1 MKSLFYKISII
12 LSFTILPFSVEAQ
25 FINKIKNAAARG
37 VQNAVA
43 DKAEQEAYK
52 RMQRQLEKQL
62 SGLYG
67 ETGEGSPV
75 KLDME
80 KILAG
85 LGENVPTE
93 SQYEFAGYGVME
105 MSYVDD
111 KGKTQDPVI
120 LKAYMAKG
128 TGYTA
133 MEFSDP
139 KEPSSITTMIF
150 DMNNQATILLMDN
163 QGTKNSLAYKLDFD
177 SIGETTTEA
186 DSISME
192 PKDITVE
199 KTGKTKTILGYSCEE
214 YFIKT
219 EDGEGFYW
227 VTKEP
232 IGGFSSFWSQNSPFA
247 SSQTQEKYSKQ
258 FKNVPEGNFMEMYW
272 TATDGSKMD
281 MKVIEIEESKV
292 KTFQLAEYP
301 NIMQA
306 SGEK

>member
-1 MKSLFYKISII
+1 MKSLISKITILISFCF
-12 LSFTILPFSVEAQ
+12 LSFSAEAQ
-25 FINKIKNAAARG
+25 FINKIKKAAERG

-43 DKAEQEAYK
+43 EKAEEEAYK
-52 RMQRQLEKQL
+52 AMQKQLEKQL
-62 SGLYG
+62 SGLSG
-67 ETGEGSPV
+67 ENAEASPV

-80 KILAG
+80 KIMAG

-93 SQYEFAGYGVME
+93 PQYEFAGHGLME
-105 MSYVDD
+105 MNFVDD
-111 KGKTQDPVI
+111 KGKTQDPVQ

-133 MEFSDP
+133 MEFYDP
-139 KEPSSITTMIF
+139 KEPANITTMIF

-163 QGTKNSLAYKLDFD
+163 EGTKNRIAYKLDFD
-177 SIGETTTEA
+177 NIQETASDT
-186 DSISME
+186 ISLE
-192 PKDITVE
+192 PKDFTIE

-232 IGGFSSFWSQNSPFA
+232 IGGYSSFWSQNSPFT

-258 FKNVPEGNFMEMYW
+258 FKNAPEGNFMEMYW

-281 MKVIEIEESKV
+281 MKVIEIEESKA
-292 KTFQLAEYP
+292 KTFQMADYP

-306 SGEK
+306 SEKK

>member
-1 MKSLFYKISII
+1 MKSLIWKISFF
-12 LSFTILPFSVEAQ
+12 LVFCFFAFPVEGQ

-43 DKAEQEAYK
+43 DKAEEEAYK
-52 RMQRQLEKQL
+52 AMQRKLEKQL
-62 SGLYG
+62 SGLSG
-67 ETGEGSPV
+67 ENAESSPV

-80 KILAG
+80 KIMAG
-85 LGENVPTE
+85 LGENVPTA

-105 MSYVDD
+105 MNYVDE
-111 KGKTQDPVI
+111 KGEAQDPTL
-120 LKAYMAKG
+120 LKAYMAKE

-139 KEPSSITTMIF
+139 KDPSSLTTMIF

-163 QGTKNSLAYKLDFD
+163 QGTKNSLAYKLDFVATE
-177 SIGETTTEA
+177 ETATEE
-186 DSISME
+186 DTISLE

-214 YFIKT
+214 YLIKT

-227 VTKEP
+227 ITREP
-232 IGGFSSFWSQNSPFA
+232 IGGYTSFWSQNSPFT

-258 FKNVPEGNFMEMYW
+258 FKNAPEGNFMEMYW
-272 TATDGSKMD
+272 TASDGSKMD
-281 MKVIEIEESKV
+281 MKVIEIEASKA
-292 KTFQLAEYP
+292 KTFQMTEYP

-306 SGEK
+306 SEKK

>member
-1 MKSLFYKISII
+1 MKSLIWKISFF
-12 LSFTILPFSVEAQ
+12 LVFWFLAFPVEAQ

-43 DKAEQEAYK
+43 DKAEEEAYK
-52 RMQRQLEKQL
+52 AMQRQLEKQL
-62 SGLYG
+62 AGLYG
-67 ETGEGSPV
+67 ENAEGSPV

-80 KILAG
+80 KIMAG

-93 SQYEFAGYGVME
+93 SQYEFAGFGVME
-105 MSYVDD
+105 MNSVDE
-111 KGKTQDPVI
+111 KGKTQDPVK

-150 DMNNQATILLMDN
+150 DMTNQATILLMDN
-163 QGTKNSLAYKLDFD
+163 EGTKNSLAYKLDFD
-177 SIGETTTEA
+177 SIQETATEK
-186 DSISME
+186 DTISLE
-192 PKDITVE
+192 PKDFTIE
-199 KTGKTKTILGYSCEE
+199 KTGKTNTILGYSCEE

-232 IGGFSSFWSQNSPFA
+232 IGGYPSFWSQNSPFT

-258 FKNVPEGNFMEMYW
+258 FKNAPEGNFMEMYW
-272 TATDGSKMD
+272 TSIDGSKID
-281 MKVIEIEESKV
+281 MKVIEIEATKA
-292 KTFQLAEYP
+292 KTFQMSDYP

-306 SGEK
+306 SAEK

>member
-1 MKSLFYKISII
+1 MKSLISTISILI
-12 LSFTILPFSVEAQ
+12 SITFATFSAEAQ
-25 FINKIKNAAARG
+25 LINKIKNAAARG

-52 RMQRQLEKQL
+52 LMQRQLEKQL
-62 SGLYG
+62 AGLYG
-67 ETGEGSPV
+67 ENAEGSPV
-75 KLDME
+75 KLDMG
-80 KILAG
+80 KIMAG

-93 SQYEFAGYGVME
+93 SQYEFAGHGVME
-105 MSYVDD
+105 MNYADD
-111 KGKTQDPVI
+111 KGKTQDPII

-139 KEPSSITTMIF
+139 KDPTSITTMIF
-150 DMNNQATILLMDN
+150 DMNHQATILLMDN
-163 QGTKNSLAYKLDFD
+163 QGTKNSLAYKLDMD
-177 SIGETTTEA
+177 SIQGTTVDP
-186 DSISME
+186 DSVSLE

-232 IGGFSSFWSQNSPFA
+232 IGGYTSFWSKNSPFA

-258 FKNVPEGNFMEMYW
+258 LKNVPEGNFMEMYW

-281 MKVIEIEESKV
+281 MKVIEIEESNE
-292 KTFQLAEYP
+292 KTFQIADYP

-306 SGEK
+306 SSEK

>member
-1 MKSLFYKISII
+1 MKSLIWKISFFLIFCF
-12 LSFTILPFSVEAQ
+12 LSFSVEAQ
-25 FINKIKNAAARG
+25 FINKIKKAAERG

-52 RMQRQLEKQL
+52 MMQRQLEKQL
-62 SGLYG
+62 AGLYG
-67 ETGEGSPV
+67 ENAESSPV

-80 KILAG
+80 KIMAG

-105 MSYVDD
+105 MNYVDEN
-111 KGKTQDPVI
+111 GKTQDPTK

-150 DMNNQATILLMDN
+150 DMTNQATILLMDN
-163 QGTKNSLAYKLDFD
+163 EGTKNSLAYKLDFD
-177 SIGETTTEA
+177 DIQETA
-186 DSISME
+186 MDSVSLE
-192 PKDITVE
+192 PKDFTVE

-232 IGGFSSFWSQNSPFA
+232 IGGYTSFWSQNSPFT
-247 SSQTQEKYSKQ
+247 SSQTQKKYSKQ
-258 FKNVPEGNFMEMYW
+258 FKNAPEGNFMEMYW

-281 MKVIEIEESKV
+281 MKVIEIEATKA
-292 KTFQLAEYP
+292 KTFQMSDYP

-306 SGEK
+306 SAEK

>member
-1 MKSLFYKISII
+1 MKSLIWKISFFLIFCF
-12 LSFTILPFSVEAQ
+12 LSFSVEAQ
-25 FINKIKNAAARG
+25 FINKIKKAAERG

-52 RMQRQLEKQL
+52 MMQRQLEKQL
-62 SGLYG
+62 AGLYG
-67 ETGEGSPV
+67 ENAEGSPV

-80 KILAG
+80 KIMAG

-105 MSYVDD
+105 MNYVDEN
-111 KGKTQDPVI
+111 GKTQDPTK
-120 LKAYMAKG
+120 LKAYMANG

-150 DMNNQATILLMDN
+150 DMTNQATILLMDN
-163 QGTKNSLAYKLDFD
+163 EGTKNSLAYKLDFD
-177 SIGETTTEA
+177 DIQETA
-186 DSISME
+186 MDSVSLE
-192 PKDITVE
+192 PKDFTVE
-199 KTGKTKTILGYSCEE
+199 KTGKTKMILGYSCEE

-232 IGGFSSFWSQNSPFA
+232 IGGYTSFWSQNSPFT

-258 FKNVPEGNFMEMYW
+258 FKNAPEGNFMEMYW

-281 MKVIEIEESKV
+281 MKVIEIEATKA
-292 KTFQLAEYP
+292 KTFQMSDYP

-306 SGEK
+306 SAEK

>member
-1 MKSLFYKISII
+1 MKILGIRILLFVALFG
-12 LSFTILPFSVEAQ
+12 LSNTTEAQ

-37 VQNAVA
+37 IQNAVA

-52 RMQRQLEKQL
+52 LMQKQL
-62 SGLYG
+62 SGLHG
-67 ETGEGSPV
+67 ETSEGSPV

-80 KILAG
+80 KIMAG
-85 LGENVPTE
+85 LGENVPTD

-105 MSYVDD
+105 MTYADD
-111 KGKTQDPVI
+111 KGKPQDPII

-133 MEFSDP
+133 MELSNP
-139 KEPSSITTMIF
+139 NEPSSITTMIF

-163 QGTKNSLAYKLDFD
+163 QGTKNSLAYKLNFD
-177 SIGETTTEA
+177 RMEETTAEA
-186 DSISME
+186 DSISPE

-214 YFIKT
+214 YFAKT
-219 EDGEGFYW
+219 GDGEGFYW

-258 FKNVPEGNFMEMYW
+258 FENAPEGNFMEMYW

-281 MKVIEIEESKV
+281 MKVIEIEESKA
-292 KTFQLAEYP
+292 KTFQMAEYP
-301 NIMQA
+301 NVMQA

>member
-1 MKSLFYKISII
+1 MKSLIW
-12 LSFTILPFSVEAQ
+12 LSSFFLVLCFLSSSAEAQ

-52 RMQRQLEKQL
+52 LAQRQLEKQL
-62 SGLYG
+62 AGLYG
-67 ETGEGSPV
+67 ENAEGSPV
-75 KLDME
+75 NLDMG
-80 KILAG
+80 KIMAG
-85 LGENVPTE
+85 MGENVPTE
-93 SQYEFAGYGVME
+93 SQYDFAGYGVME
-105 MSYVDD
+105 MNYVDE
-111 KGKTQDPVI
+111 KGKTQDPII

-139 KEPSSITTMIF
+139 KKPASLTTMIF

-163 QGTKNSLAYKLDFD
+163 EGSKNSISYKLDFD
-177 SIGETTTEA
+177 SIQETAT

-192 PKDITVE
+192 AKDFTIE
-199 KTGKTKTILGYSCEE
+199 KTGKTKTILGYPCEE

-232 IGGFSSFWSQNSPFA
+232 VGGYTSFWSQNSPFA
-247 SSQTQEKYSKQ
+247 SSQTQKKYAKQ

-281 MKVIEIEESKV
+281 MKVIEIEESNA
-292 KTFQLAEYP
+292 KTFQMAEYP

-306 SGEK
+306 SAEK

>member
-1 MKSLFYKISII
+1 MISLLWKSSFLLVFCFVS
-12 LSFTILPFSVEAQ
+12 LSVDAQ

-43 DKAEQEAYK
+43 DKAEEEAYK
-52 RMQRQLEKQL
+52 MMQRQLEKQL
-62 SGLYG
+62 AGLYG
-67 ETGEGSPV
+67 EDAEGSPV
-75 KLDME
+75 NLDMS
-80 KILAG
+80 KIMAG
-85 LGENVPTE
+85 LGENVPTA
-93 SQYEFAGYGVME
+93 SQYEFAGHGVME
-105 MSYVDD
+105 MKYVDD
-111 KGKTQDPVI
+111 KGKAQDPI
-120 LKAYMAKG
+120 LLKAYMAKG

-139 KEPSSITTMIF
+139 KEPSSLTTMIF

-177 SIGETTTEA
+177 SIQESES
-186 DSISME
+186 DSISLE
-192 PKDITVE
+192 PKDFTVE
-199 KTGKTKTILGYSCEE
+199 KTGKTKTILGYSCDE

-227 VTKEP
+227 VTEEP
-232 IGGFSSFWSQNSPFA
+232 IGGHASFWSQNSPFA

-258 FKNVPEGNFMEMYW
+258 FKNAPKGNFMEMYW

-281 MKVIEIEESKV
+281 MRVIEIEETQV
-292 KTFQLAEYP
+292 KTFQMADYP

-306 SGEK
+306 SSEK